1 MICPIPGLPHALFMQ
16 RDREDAENVALFF
29 GLGHGKT
36 TLSADPERA
45 LVGDDEHGW
54 SADGVFNVEGGCYA
68 KCIRLSE
75 EGEPEIWNAIR
86 FGSVLE
92 NVVLQPNRQ
101 PDYDDGSV
109 TENTRVTYP
118 IRFMD
123 GRTAA
128 FRCGSPTSCD
138 LLTADATGGLRF
150 PVDP

>member
-1 MICPIPGLPHALFMQ
+1 MWRCSLAFRAP
-16 RDREDAENVALFF
+16 E
-29 GLGHGKT
+29 KT

-45 LVGDDEHGW
+45 LVEDDEHGW

-123 GRTAA
+123 GAAA
-128 FRCGSPTSCD
+128 FRRGST
-138 LLTADATGGLRF
+138 
-150 PVDP
+150 PVM